1 MSKERKNK
9 LKNTLSMVLWGVL
22 IFIITRQVPFVSY
35 SILGNLAL
43 LGIVA
48 LNMRYD
54 ATGFYRT
61 FLPILC
67 WCSFL
72 VFYALL
78 QGNEVTLV
86 ARFILI
92 IFFLLTA
99 YFIILPS
106 RMVKLLFALTLLQCI
121 FLIGLEFILLLFF
134 NLETYEPLRHYFIN
148 QGWGDV
154 YTFTGHFYNIPVKGN
169 ALLPFVYMLSYFI
182 PVFPQKRK
190 SFFRCIYLLAIVFA
204 GNFAYLIS
212 LFVFHFMLFFLQNE
226 SFRQLQLKI
235 LALSFLIILFFIPGL
250 IFVENVMSKKVD
262 SMGTRQ
268 DQVEVLLRDIGQENT
283 TIWLGKGLGN
293 TVSEKTNYRDYTGNI
308 YFELQTF
315 YFFNQLGIVN
325 FISFILLNLF
335 FAYTKIRD
343 PRLLFVYLC
352 YILYA
357 FTNPYILDSNQVI
370 VILTLVMANK
380 ILEDENR
387 VCTCNV

>member
-106 RMVKLLFALTLLQCI
+106 RMVKLLLALTLLQCI
-121 FLIGLEFILLLFF
+121 FLIVLEFILLLFF

-268 DQVEVLLRDIGQENT
+268 DKV
-283 TIWLGKGLGN
+283 
-293 TVSEKTNYRDYTGNI
+293 
-308 YFELQTF
+308 
-315 YFFNQLGIVN
+315 
-325 FISFILLNLF
+325 
-335 FAYTKIRD
+335 
-343 PRLLFVYLC
+343 
-352 YILYA
+352 
-357 FTNPYILDSNQVI
+357 
-370 VILTLVMANK
+370 
-380 ILEDENR
+380 
-387 VCTCNV
+387 